1 MLESIRAA
9 VFDTHAWVWASAG
22 DQRARAA
29 ASFRGQTI
37 LSAIS
42 LWEISMLE
50 SKGRLELLPDLDTWI
65 EKNLAPPVEL
75 APLSPAICVAS
86 VRLPDFHGDPADRL
100 IVATAIVLGVPLV
113 TADKSILDWNKS
125 LSQLQTIALF

>member
-75 APLSPAICVAS
+75 AQLSPAICTAS
-86 VRLPDFHGDPADRL
+86 VRLRDFHGDPANRL

>member
-22 DQRARAA
+22 DQRARTAA
-29 ASFRGQTI
+29 PFRGQAI

-65 EKNLAPPVEL
+65 EKYLVPPVEL

-113 TADKSILDWNKS
+113 TADKSILEWNKS
-125 LSQLQTIALF
+125 LSRLQTIALT